1 MSSIKKNFIYSS
13 LLTTTTIIFPILTYP
28 YISRVL
34 GVSSFGL
41 CNFIDSIINYFI
53 LFTTLGLSVTGIRE
67 IAKVK
72 HDSIALNSTFSSLIT
87 LSLVTTVIGSI
98 ILVIITFSVPQLF
111 ENKGLMLFGLLKLI
125 FNSFLI
131 EWFYKGIEDFKYITT
146 RSVIA
151 KCLYIIAIFVFVRQK
166 SDYPI
171 YYLICVLLIVFNAI
185 VNIVH
190 SRKFVKFSFHNIRI
204 LPYLKPFVTI
214 GAYNIM
220 ISLYTT
226 FNVAYL
232 GFKCGD
238 IQVGYYTTATK
249 LFAIILAINT
259 AFSGVMMPRMS
270 SLIAEHKF
278 EEFNHQLKLSIELL
292 LSFVFP
298 IIIFTIFFAP
308 EIIDVVS
315 GSGYEGAITPMRIIA
330 PLFFVVGYNQILII
344 QTLMPLNRD
353 KIIFRNS
360 MYAAILGLI
369 LNILLVNT
377 LECIGSAIV
386 WICSETFLMI
396 ASVINLKKTCP
407 LCFPRKLIVKNIIT
421 MIPLSVILSGIY
433 FCSMNSIIKICISG
447 LIVIAYCLILHLY
460 FIKDG
465 IIYRTIAAR
474 ISLRHNC

>member
-1 MSSIKKNFIYSS
+1 
-13 LLTTTTIIFPILTYP
+13 
-28 YISRVL
+28 
-34 GVSSFGL
+34 
-41 CNFIDSIINYFI
+41 
-53 LFTTLGLSVTGIRE
+53 
-67 IAKVK
+67 
-72 HDSIALNSTFSSLIT
+72 
-87 LSLVTTVIGSI
+87 
-98 ILVIITFSVPQLF
+98 
-111 ENKGLMLFGLLKLI
+111 
-125 FNSFLI
+125 
-131 EWFYKGIEDFKYITT
+131 
-146 RSVIA
+146 
-151 KCLYIIAIFVFVRQK
+151 
-166 SDYPI
+166 
-171 YYLICVLLIVFNAI
+171 
-185 VNIVH
+185 
-190 SRKFVKFSFHNIRI
+190 
-204 LPYLKPFVTI
+204 
-214 GAYNIM
+214 
-220 ISLYTT
+220 
-226 FNVAYL
+226 
-232 GFKCGD
+232 
-238 IQVGYYTTATK
+238 
-249 LFAIILAINT
+249 
-259 AFSGVMMPRMS
+259 MPRMS